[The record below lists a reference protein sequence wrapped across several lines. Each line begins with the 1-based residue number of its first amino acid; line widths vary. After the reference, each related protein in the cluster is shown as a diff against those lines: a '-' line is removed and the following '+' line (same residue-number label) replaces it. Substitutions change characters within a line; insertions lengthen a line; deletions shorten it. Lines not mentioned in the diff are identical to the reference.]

1 MATTHTFTIH
11 DQHRLNSSTNAA
23 IRRPREITYFSYDNY
38 HKYHAN
44 ASSLRYYYPPSLP
57 ADLNS
62 GFSQFRNLDDTAD
75 DHLDSLLCTLI
86 DHERAH
92 AKKLDADLVTWRG
105 MMTKIMTAPFSHLD
119 SWEMN
124 ATRFDGT
131 VFVEENREHKLRTR
145 EEQYQAIPSRGAMSQ
160 DLMSYWGYKFE
171 TLATLPRHWCHCSR
185 AEIDGR
191 ETEQVSN
198 YAQYCSVVR
207 TGFGSTKVILGG
219 EVDAV
224 NGTKPEEIGVPVDW
238 IELKTTAELINE
250 KEEVKFERKLLK
262 FWAQSFLLGVPKI
275 VVGFR
280 DQQGWL
286 RRVQCIDTQ
295 GIPEKVTRS
304 GRRLWDGQTCIN
316 FTAAFLDW
324 LKLTIVSDGVW
335 KIRKREKN
343 PVLEVFK
350 VEETGIGD
358 ILSEDFIRWR
368 TLELPTLLARTSP
381 AEPSAH
387 NQDSSELIPES
398 QNGTLHPPVHP
409 P

>member
-1 MATTHTFTIH
+1 
-11 DQHRLNSSTNAA
+11 
-23 IRRPREITYFSYDNY
+23 
-38 HKYHAN
+38 
-44 ASSLRYYYPPSLP
+44 
-57 ADLNS
+57 
-62 GFSQFRNLDDTAD
+62 
-75 DHLDSLLCTLI
+75 
-86 DHERAH
+86 
-92 AKKLDADLVTWRG
+92 
-105 MMTKIMTAPFSHLD
+105 MTAPFSNLD

-131 VFVEENREHKLRTR
+131 IFVEENREHKLRTR
-145 EEQYQAIPSRGAMSQ
+145 EEQYQAPPGRGAMSQ

-185 AEIDGR
+185 TEIDGR
-191 ETEQVSN
+191 DAEQVSN

-224 NGTKPEEIGVPVDW
+224 NGTKPDEMGVPVDW

-250 KEEVKFERKLLK
+250 REETKFERKLLK
-262 FWAQSFLLGVPKI
+262 FWAQSFLLGVPRI

-286 RRVQCIDTQ
+286 RRVERIDTQ
-295 GIPEKVTRS
+295 GIPEKVARS

-324 LKLTIVSDGVW
+324 LKQTIVSDGVW
-335 KIRKREKN
+335 KIRKREKS

-350 VEETGIGD
+350 IEETGTGD
-358 ILSEDFIRWR
+358 ILSEDFVRWR
-368 TLELPTLLARTSP
+368 EVELPTLLAHTSP
-381 AEPSAH
+381 VKPSTDLH
-387 NQDSSELIPES
+387 QDSTETVQEQ
-398 QNGTLHPPVHP
+398 QNGIVHPPVDP